1 VPSRH
6 LYAMAAHGKASETK
20 NSVKLTRICRNI
32 QSEARLTGR
41 ANEAF
46 EGIST

>member
-1 VPSRH
+1 
-6 LYAMAAHGKASETK
+6 MAVHGKASETEEF
-20 NSVKLTRICRNI
+20 VELTRMCRNI